1 MQSASCVVMVRP
13 AAFGFNEQTAANNF
27 FQDRAEKNNA
37 RLQQDAL
44 QQFDAMVF
52 LLRENQVE
60 VIVLQDSAEPPKPDA
75 IFPNNW
81 FTCRNGEITV
91 FPMFAPNRR
100 QEKRLEL
107 IKQIKSFSGANTIKD
122 LSAYEQEQKFLE
134 GTGSMVFDHENR
146 TIYSCL
152 SGRTNQ
158 ELFEKFAREQ
168 GYVPVAF
175 EAADENGQEIY
186 HTNVMLCIG
195 RKFAVICSAA
205 IADAMER
212 QFILEMLS
220 TSGHEII
227 DISFEQ
233 MKNFAGNMLQLQD
246 LQGRLYLLMSSTA
259 LNSLK
264 LEQIQSLQKFC
275 SFITPDVSHI
285 EKAGGGSVRCMVAEI
300 FY

>member
-1 MQSASCVVMVRP
+1 MQSASCVAMVRP

-27 FQDRAEKNNA
+27 FQDRSEKNNA
-37 RLQQDAL
+37 RLQWDAL

-52 LLRENQVE
+52 LLRENQIE

-100 QEKRLEL
+100 LEKRLEL

-122 LSAYEQEQKFLE
+122 LSTYEQEQEFLE
-134 GTGSMVFDHENR
+134 GTGSMIFDHENR
-146 TIYSCL
+146 TVYACL

-175 EAADENGQEIY
+175 EAADENGREIY
-186 HTNVMLCIG
+186 HTNVMLSIG
-195 RKFAVICSAA
+195 SKFAVICSSA

-220 TSGHEII
+220 ASGHEII
-227 DISFEQ
+227 DISFAQ
-233 MKNFAGNMLQLQD
+233 MRNFAGNMLQLRNP
-246 LQGRLYLLMSSTA
+246 QGKLYLLMSSTA
-259 LNSLK
+259 QNSLTM
-264 LEQIQSLQKFC
+264 EQIQSLQNFC
-275 SFITPDVSHI
+275 SFIIPDVSHI